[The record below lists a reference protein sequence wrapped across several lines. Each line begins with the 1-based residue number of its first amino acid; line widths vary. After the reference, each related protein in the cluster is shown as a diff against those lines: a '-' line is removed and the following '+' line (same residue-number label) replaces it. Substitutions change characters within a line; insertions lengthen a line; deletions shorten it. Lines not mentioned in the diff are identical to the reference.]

1 MRKFIKKNSGTL
13 IFYLVLVVGTL
24 VIITNNT
31 IQDKKISASN
41 SSVTQL
47 ADK

>member
-1 MRKFIKKNSGTL
+1 MRKFISKNKGVI
-13 IFYLVLVVGTL
+13 IFYCLLVLITL
-24 VIITNNT
+24 AVTNDVT
-31 IQDKKISASN
+31 IQKISASN

>member
-1 MRKFIKKNSGTL
+1 MRKFISRNKGAI
-13 IFYLVLVVGTL
+13 IFYCLLVLITL
-24 VIITNNT
+24 AVTNNVT
-31 IQDKKISASN
+31 IQKISASN

>member
-1 MRKFIKKNSGTL
+1 MKRFLNRNKGII
-13 IFYLVLVVGTL
+13 IFYGLLVLITL
-24 VIITNNT
+24 AVTNNIT
-31 IQDKKISASN
+31 IEKISASN

>member
-1 MRKFIKKNSGTL
+1 MKTFLSRNKGII
-13 IFYLVLVVGTL
+13 IFYGLLVLITL
-24 VIITNNT
+24 AVTNDVT
-31 IQDKKISASN
+31 IQKISASN

>member
-1 MRKFIKKNSGTL
+1 MKTFLNRKKGII
-13 IFYLVLVVGTL
+13 IFYGLLVLITL
-24 VIITNNT
+24 AVTNDVT
-31 IQDKKISASN
+31 IQKISASN

>member
-1 MRKFIKKNSGTL
+1 MKKFIKKNSGAL
-13 IFYLVLVVGTL
+13 IFYCLLVLITL
-24 VIITNNT
+24 AVTNDVT
-31 IQDKKISASN
+31 IQKISASN

>member
-1 MRKFIKKNSGTL
+1 MRKFLNRNKGII
-13 IFYLVLVVGTL
+13 IFYGLLVLITL
-24 VIITNNT
+24 AVTNDVT
-31 IQDKKISASN
+31 IQKISASN

>member
-1 MRKFIKKNSGTL
+1 MRKFLNRNKGTI
-13 IFYLVLVVGTL
+13 IFYCLLVLITL
-24 VIITNNT
+24 AVTNDVT
-31 IQDKKISASN
+31 IQKISASN

>member
-1 MRKFIKKNSGTL
+1 MRKFLSRNKGII
-13 IFYLVLVVGTL
+13 IFYGLLVLITL
-24 VIITNNT
+24 TFTNDVT
-31 IQDKKISASN
+31 IQKISASN

>member
-1 MRKFIKKNSGTL
+1 MKKFLSKNKGAI
-13 IFYLVLVVGTL
+13 IFYCLLVLITL
-24 VIITNNT
+24 AVTNDVT
-31 IQDKKISASN
+31 IQKISASN

>member
-1 MRKFIKKNSGTL
+1 MKTFLNRNKGAI
-13 IFYLVLVVGTL
+13 IFYCLLVLITL
-24 VIITNNT
+24 AVTNDVT
-31 IQDKKISASN
+31 IQKISASN